1 MKATFGKEIVLRTSN
16 EIGVLADV
24 CKSLSDRGINLLAAV
39 GWVDGVYAVIRLVAE
54 DHIRALDCLRERHQ
68 PREAGVVLVEL
79 NNRVGMLKSITDRLK
94 SEGIDFH
101 HLYASVLL
109 GGEKCLVVFSS
120 SNNER
125 AVVALSQEALA
136 GADQVK

>member
-1 MKATFGKEIVLRTSN
+1 MKATFGKEVVLRMSN

-24 CKSLSDRGINLLAAV
+24 CKSLSDRGINLLAVV
-39 GWVDGVYAVIRLVAE
+39 GWVDGAYAVIRLVAE

-68 PREAGVVLVEL
+68 PREAAVVLVEL
-79 NNRVGMLKSITDRLK
+79 QNKVGMLKSITDRLK
-94 SEGIDFH
+94 SEGIDLH
-101 HLYASVLL
+101 HLYTSVIL

-125 AVVALSQEALA
+125 AVVALRQQAVPGVE
-136 GADQVK
+136 QVQ